1 MLIIWTLYIS
11 VPVIII
17 LFFFLIN
24 KLASYRKKKNADHM
38 DFECSSS
45 CHTYS
50 SLQINKLALMV
61 YNPFYKHQPQ
71 EAVLI
76 FGLAISGGPQLE
88 GLPAWLGDPFI
99 SVFPGLSWF

>member
-1 MLIIWTLYIS
+1 
-11 VPVIII
+11 
-17 LFFFLIN
+17 
-24 KLASYRKKKNADHM
+24 M

-88 GLPAWLGDPFI
+88 GLPAWLGDPLI